1 MEIIALFD
9 DFTVQH
15 ISRDEN
21 TVANNLAQQASS
33 FQANCGNF
41 SFLEKPDIPMY
52 QIRQSG
58 FQPVH
63 SATICSTKPSSAEQ
77 NSPVFEI
84 EGSGISRTSNETSKI
99 TRAGP
104 DDWRTPLVRYLE
116 NPDHIADRKV

>member
-1 MEIIALFD
+1 
-9 DFTVQH
+9 
-15 ISRDEN
+15 
-21 TVANNLAQQASS
+21 
-33 FQANCGNF
+33 
-41 SFLEKPDIPMY
+41 MY

-58 FQPVH
+58 FQPIH
-63 SATICSTKPSSAEQ
+63 SVTICSTEPSSAEQ
-77 NSPVFEI
+77 NSPVSEI